1 MCAVLTAS
9 VGAALVILVVLI
21 MLQIDLLAVMC
32 VWGIQLNA
40 VSLVNLAMSL
50 GIAVEFCGH
59 IVHAFVVTPGS
70 RQQRA
75 TLALRDSGA
84 SVLSGIILTKFAG
97 ERLSACMVLELSACV
112 PRFTDCRLLAIH
124 VPKPRPACLQAW
136 WCWPLPKLRSS
147 RSTTLESI

>member
-1 MCAVLTAS
+1 MLTAS
-9 VGAALVILVVLI
+9 AGAALVILVVLI

-32 VWGIQLNA
+32 VWGMQLNA

-59 IVHAFVVTPGS
+59 IVHAFVATPGS

-97 ERLSACMVLELSACV
+97 ELLSACMVLTHLPSC
-112 PRFTDCRLLAIH
+112 LA
-124 VPKPRPACLQAW
+124 
-136 WCWPLPKLRSS
+136 
-147 RSTTLESI
+147 